1 MQFIKFKIGGK
12 KLKRKKREKKELKEI
27 KKMKIFLKK

>member
-12 KLKRKKREKKELKEI
+12 KLKRKKREIKELKKK